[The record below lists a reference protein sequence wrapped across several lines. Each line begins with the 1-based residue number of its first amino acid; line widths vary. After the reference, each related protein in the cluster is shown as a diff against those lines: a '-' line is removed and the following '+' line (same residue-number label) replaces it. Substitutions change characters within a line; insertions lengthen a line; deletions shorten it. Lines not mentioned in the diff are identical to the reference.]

1 MRTNEAAVVEA
12 LTAVLNQHWPHTTPR
27 QREKIVKAAL
37 AKQSESTLT
46 SPAYRGLATDVDFLR
61 GDIEAIARA
70 EPALVAVAPSAEVVL
85 ATEEA
90 LRASLKA
97 SKLTGSEKLARLRE
111 LRSAD
116 DDARLDALTALK
128 ITARQAG
135 HDLSDV
141 TVPAAPDKAA
151 DNPDFGGIHAV
162 AAELADGAGA
172 LKTKAYADSLA
183 REVAEAHQR
192 DRTQANLE
200 YGKSIGRLTS
210 QQKLTLARLQAAKKK
225 A

>member
-1 MRTNEAAVVEA
+1 MSNEAAIVEA
-12 LTAVLNQHWPHTTPR
+12 LTAVLDQHWPHTTPR

-46 SPAYRGLATDVDFLR
+46 NPAYRGLATDVDFLR

-70 EPALVAVAPSAEVVL
+70 EPALVAAAPSAETVL

-90 LRASLKA
+90 LRAALKA
-97 SKLTGSEKLARLRE
+97 SKLTGPEKLARLRE

-135 HDLSDV
+135 HDLPDV
-141 TVPAAPDKAA
+141 TVPDVTAPDKA
-151 DNPDFGGIHAV
+151 PDLSDVHAV
-162 AAELADGAGA
+162 AVELAEGAGA

-183 REVAEAHQR
+183 REVNEAHQR

-200 YGKSIGRLTS
+200 YGKSIGRLTP
-210 QQKLTLARLQAAKKK
+210 QQKLTLARLHAAKKK